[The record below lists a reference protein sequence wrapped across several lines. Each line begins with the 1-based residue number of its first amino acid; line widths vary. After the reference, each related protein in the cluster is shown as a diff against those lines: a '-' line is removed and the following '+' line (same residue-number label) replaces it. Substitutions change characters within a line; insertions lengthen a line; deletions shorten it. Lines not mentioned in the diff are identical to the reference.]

1 MSILFVLLTFLLIIT
16 VTYFVKGKDEVLQA
30 SAGAQLPSEPRMR
43 VELGFEIPKD
53 YSFHPGHTWAVD
65 EGRQNARVGLD
76 SFTANLLGKIDRVEV
91 VGVNRW
97 VRQGQKLMSVTSGET
112 TFDMLSP
119 AEGIVMSVNPE
130 VVKDPNLLVSD
141 PYKNGWIATIKSP
154 DLSTN
159 MRNLVTGPLVA
170 PWMQNTLGRL
180 STMAAQSASPMPV
193 AADGGMPISGLL
205 ARLDPVLQRRVIH
218 EFFLT

>member
-16 VTYFVKGKDEVLQA
+16 ITYFVKGKDEMLQA
-30 SAGAQLPSEPRMR
+30 AAGAQPSEPRIHQ
-43 VELGFEIPKD
+43 ELGFGIPKD
-53 YSFHPGHTWAVD
+53 YSFHPGHTWAID
-65 EGRQNARVGLD
+65 EGRQNARIGID
-76 SFTANLLGKIDRVEV
+76 SFAANLLGKIDRVEV

-97 VRQGQKLMSVTSGET
+97 VRQGQKLMTVTSGNT
-112 TFDMLSP
+112 SVDLLSP

-130 VVKDPNLLVSD
+130 VVSDPNLVVSD

-180 STMAAQSASPMPV
+180 STMATQSGASVPV
-193 AADGGMPISGLL
+193 AADGGVPVSGLL
-205 ARLDPVLQRRVIH
+205 VRLDPVLQRRVIR